1 MHNKLRHQ
9 GGSRRHSYQH
19 KAERHACPTAGA
31 RALGAELL
39 HLPPNNLLS
48 RLQKLTVVRS

>member
-19 KAERHACPTAGA
+19 EAERHACPTAGA